1 MLQPTPELPDDTPLD
16 NVDCRLESAACW
28 RLLASGQSARPVR
41 FRTKCCSALT
51 ILAKYLLRIFAG
63 RWVCHQPMASG
74 RRAKSQ
80 PDLLI

>member
-1 MLQPTPELPDDTPLD
+1 
-16 NVDCRLESAACW
+16 
-28 RLLASGQSARPVR
+28 
-41 FRTKCCSALT
+41 
-51 ILAKYLLRIFAG
+51 LAKYLLRIFAG